1 MLIRDGQY
9 QGVINRRV
17 NTATLEAFIAACQL
31 QKFRLT
37 PANAFELQE
46 LAVEW
51 GVSSLEKFTA
61 NFIKER
67 NLTPPAAVDYL
78 GILIEHLE
86 EGKNDTND
94 ILAVANYVNDV
105 LADERLFKLT
115 PEMIFSIICAANP
128 QAIDQQLLIK
138 FVMKLFERAPS
149 SAVPLVLLID
159 FDRLTPQQRDF
170 IFQCREMHEENIG
183 YFVARAL
190 SSARNKAERELAQ
203 NESKLLS
210 DLDKLRD
217 DLKKYQRQAL
227 AKLRA
232 DQDQSIGKL
241 REALKQ
247 QQAQITE
254 MKEAARAQKEEIE
267 RAAEN
272 HEREF
277 ADMDDMLKAMDK
289 ITSQKS
295 VQTEGQEKM
304 IKAEVSDQIA
314 RLKRELEIHM
324 EEVEEEDAKRC
335 SDLHDELKE
344 PIDAQEKRLHEFMTR
359 ADGIVKSLNATNDEL
374 RDLKATLAAKIV
386 KDRLRFDKFI
396 RQTDNRFKVF
406 EQSPGVWDLK
416 PERVRESEK
425 FIENI
430 EARVDQLCPIRKA
443 QNT

>member
-1 MLIRDGQY
+1 MLMRDGQY
-9 QGVINRRV
+9 QDVINRRL
-17 NTATLEAFIAACQL
+17 NTSTLEAFIAACQL
-31 QKFRLT
+31 QQFRLT
-37 PANAFELQE
+37 PQNAFEIQE

-51 GVSSLEKFTA
+51 GVPSLRKFA
-61 NFIKER
+61 SDFIKER
-67 NLTPPAAVDYL
+67 GLTPPASVDYL

-86 EGKNDTND
+86 QGKNDTND
-94 ILAVANYVNDV
+94 VLAVANYVNDV
-105 LADERLFKLT
+105 LADERMFKLT
-115 PEMIFSIICAANP
+115 PEMIFSIISAADP
-128 QAIDQQLLIK
+128 QTIDQNLLIK
-138 FVMKLFERAPS
+138 FVMRLFERAPS
-149 SAVPLVLLID
+149 AAVPLVLLID

-203 NESKLLS
+203 NESKLLT

-232 DQDQSIGKL
+232 DQDASIGKL
-241 REALKQ
+241 RDTLRQ
-247 QQAQITE
+247 QQSQITE
-254 MKEAARAQKEEIE
+254 MKEAVQAQKDEIE

-277 ADMDDMLKAMDK
+277 ADMADMLKAMDK
-289 ITSQKS
+289 ITSRKS

-314 RLKRELEIHM
+314 RLKRELEDKM
-324 EEVEEEDAKRC
+324 SEVEEDDARRC
-335 SDLHDELKE
+335 ADLHDELKG
-344 PIDAQEKRLHEFMTR
+344 PIDEQEKRLHQFMAR
-359 ADGIVKSLNATNDEL
+359 AEGIVKSLNSTNEEL
-374 RDLKATLAAKIV
+374 RDLKAALAAKIV